1 MLSPITLGC
10 KTKTPK
16 IIGIAITV
24 LQRLVAAGGVPTV
37 CPTLLGIS
45 ADLQSALPGVLQT
58 LNSVSNQGVDT
69 QLKIL
74 QALLSVLTY
83 NTDAHGEILG
93 NVSPDRSK
101 WTDTRLYYSA
111 LNYKMSGYQ
120 SYRPL
125 RQLHSDKRS
134 CSCLI
139 VYLPILP
146 LNSEPD

>member
-37 CPTLLGIS
+37 SPHFTLGWKT
-45 ADLQSALPGVLQT
+45 DHQPALPTVLQT
-58 LNSVSNQGVDT
+58 LNSVSNQGVDI

-83 NTDAHGEILG
+83 NPDAHGEILG
-93 NVSPDRSK
+93 NVC
-101 WTDTRLYYSA
+101 
-111 LNYKMSGYQ
+111 
-120 SYRPL
+120 PL
-125 RQLHSDKRS
+125 VFKR
-134 CSCLI
+134 
-139 VYLPILP
+139 
-146 LNSEPD
+146 